1 MTTKPHFLG
10 SLQRVPLREAWRHE
24 ASDFTPW
31 LAEPENLGLL
41 AEALGIDDL
50 EPVGIEQWVGEFKV
64 DILATAGDEQVIIEN
79 QLAKTDH
86 NHLGQIITYAA
97 GIDARKVIWI
107 AEAFRPEHIAALHFL
122 NEHTTEALNF
132 FGVQIELYRIGD
144 SPLAPKFEVV
154 VKPSA
159 WAKSGR
165 EQAKAATVA
174 TPTKQRQLQFWLALV
189 DELAKK
195 APGIQPQKPRAQHW
209 QQIKVGRSG
218 FVLTVTA
225 RERDGRLGVEIY
237 INRVDAKERF
247 GQLAAQRS
255 EIEGRLGF
263 PLEWQEL
270 PDARACR
277 IAVYRSDCPLED
289 ESRWPEYLD
298 WANQHIVR
306 FDAVFRPVIK
316 GLP

>member
-10 SLQRVPLREAWRHE
+10 SLRRVPLREAWRHE

-31 LAEPENLGLL
+31 LAEPKNLGLL
-41 AEALGIDDL
+41 AEALGIDNL
-50 EPVGIEQWVGEFKV
+50 EPVGTEQWVGEFKV
-64 DILATAGDEQVIIEN
+64 DILAADGDEQVIIEN

-107 AEAFRPEHIAALHFL
+107 AESFRPEHIAALQFL

-154 VKPSA
+154 VKPNA

-165 EQAKAATVA
+165 EQAKAVTASS
-174 TPTKQRQLQFWLALV
+174 PTKQRQLQFWLALV
-189 DELAKK
+189 EALSLK
-195 APGIQPQKPRAQHW
+195 APRIKPQKPRAQHW
-209 QQIKVGRSG
+209 QQISLGRSG
-218 FVLTVTA
+218 FILVATA
-225 RERDGRLGVEIY
+225 SQRESRLGVEVY
-237 INRVDAKERF
+237 INASDAKTRF
-247 GQLAAQRS
+247 AQLNSQRGS
-255 EIEGRLGF
+255 IESQLGF
-263 PLEWQEL
+263 TLEWQEL
-270 PDARACR
+270 PDAHACR
-277 IAVYRSDCPLED
+277 IVLYRPDCPLED
-289 ESRWPEYLD
+289 ESRWNNYLN
-298 WANQHIVR
+298 WIVEHIVR
-306 FDAVFRPVIK
+306 FDGVFRPAIK

>member
-1 MTTKPHFLG
+1 MTTITPRLS

-31 LAEPENLGLL
+31 LADPENLGLL
-41 AEALGIDDL
+41 AEALGIDEL
-50 EPVGIEQWVGEFKV
+50 EPVGTEQWVGDFKV
-64 DILATAGDEQVIIEN
+64 DILATDGDEQVIIEN

-107 AEAFRPEHIAALHFL
+107 AESFRPEHIAALQFL

-154 VKPSA
+154 VKPNA

-165 EQAKAATVA
+165 EQAKAATA
-174 TPTKQRQLQFWLALV
+174 STPTKHRQLQLWLALV
-189 DELAKK
+189 EALAAK
-195 APGIQPQKPRAQHW
+195 APGLKPQKPRAQHW
-209 QQIKVGRSG
+209 QQMSLGRSG
-218 FVLTVTA
+218 FLLSATA
-225 RERDGRLGVEIY
+225 SQRDSRLGVEVY
-237 INRVDAKERF
+237 LMGQGAKERF
-247 GQLAAQRS
+247 KLLEDKRA
-255 EIEGRLGF
+255 EIESTLGF

-270 PDARACR
+270 PDAQACR
-277 IAVYRSDCPLED
+277 IVLYRPDCPLED
-289 ESRWPEYLD
+289 ESRWPDYLD
-298 WANQHIVR
+298 WMVRNIVK
-306 FDAVFRPVIK
+306 FDAAFRPAIK

>member
-1 MTTKPHFLG
+1 MTTKHQFLG
-10 SLQRVPLREAWRHE
+10 SLQRVALREAWRHE

-31 LAEPENLGLL
+31 LAQPENLGKL

-50 EPVGIEQWVGEFKV
+50 EPVGTEQWVGEFKV

-97 GIDARKVIWI
+97 GIDARKVIWV
-107 AEAFRPEHIAALHFL
+107 AESFRPEHMAALQFL

-154 VKPSA
+154 VKPNA

-165 EQAKAATVA
+165 EQAKAVTAS
-174 TPTKQRQLQFWLALV
+174 TPTKQLQLQFWLRLV
-189 DELAKK
+189 DALAVKT
-195 APGIQPQKPRAQHW
+195 PGIRPQKPRAQHW
-209 QQIKVGRSG
+209 QQISLGRSG
-218 FVLTVTA
+218 FLLSATA
-225 RERDGRLGVEIY
+225 SQRESRLGVEVY
-237 INRVDAKERF
+237 LTGSSAKERF
-247 GQLAAQRS
+247 RQLEEMRN
-255 EIEGRLGF
+255 EIETKLGF

-270 PDARACR
+270 PDAQACR
-277 IAVYRSDCPLED
+277 IVLYRQGCPLE
-289 ESRWPEYLD
+289 EEGRWPDYLD
-298 WANQHIVR
+298 WMVGHIAK
-306 FDAVFRPVIK
+306 FDSVFRPAIK